1 MGMQCFY
8 EYFMYYASKN
18 VIQSIAHIGSLH
30 IFFYQQGCHSKNTTA
45 TTAGAE
51 GILNRK

>member
-30 IFFYQQGCHSKNTTA
+30 IFYISKAATA
-45 TTAGAE
+45 K
-51 GILNRK
+51 ISLPPLLVLKVY